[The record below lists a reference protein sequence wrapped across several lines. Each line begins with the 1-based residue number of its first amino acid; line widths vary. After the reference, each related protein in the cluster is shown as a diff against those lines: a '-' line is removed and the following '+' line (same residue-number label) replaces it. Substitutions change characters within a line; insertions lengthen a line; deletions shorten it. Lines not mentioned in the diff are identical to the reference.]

1 MPKRSGKFN
10 SQQYM
15 NVIVVMVTIWV
26 LPFADN
32 KIGSLLLVFFLF
44 LLVWIIITCFNCK
57 QDYMKEMLNGLK
69 PLFTCWRQETCQRVC
84 EQNIK
89 SNFIHCLHRQCMQA
103 SSQFLFT
110 EKICR
115 AYHGLKRYRF
125 NLLNPRF
132 VSFEVF
138 QQ

>member
-1 MPKRSGKFN
+1 MAQILCSLVDDKKYVKGF
-10 SQQYM
+10 
-15 NVIVVMVTIWV
+15 V
-26 LPFADN
+26 N
-32 KIGSLLLVFFLF
+32 KISKAILF
-44 LLVWIIITCFNCK
+44 
-57 QDYMKEMLNGLK
+57 M
-69 PLFTCWRQETCQRVC
+69 VC
-84 EQNIK
+84 TGK
-89 SNFIHCLHRQCMQA
+89 CMQA